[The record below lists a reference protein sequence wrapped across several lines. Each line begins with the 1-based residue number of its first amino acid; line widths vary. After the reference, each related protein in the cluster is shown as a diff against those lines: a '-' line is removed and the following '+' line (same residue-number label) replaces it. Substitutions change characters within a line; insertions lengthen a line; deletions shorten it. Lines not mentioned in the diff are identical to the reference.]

1 VQKTKVTSIEKE
13 DLPSQNAQE
22 KLAVFSSNLGI
33 LMIGVRKESS
43 LSREAF
49 SSETTHAALTKT
61 GLEPSAVVE
70 LVNSYCRA
78 CQLLLTAAISSA
90 SPLWPKKKTVS
101 GHRATRLPAPS
112 RKYFGM

>member
-43 LSREAF
+43 LSSEAF

-70 LVNSYCRA
+70 LFNVRCRA
-78 CQLLLTAAISSA
+78 CQHWLTAAISDTST
-90 SPLWPKKKTVS
+90 LRRKKKTVS
-101 GHRATRLPAPS
+101 GQAPS
-112 RKYFGM
+112 